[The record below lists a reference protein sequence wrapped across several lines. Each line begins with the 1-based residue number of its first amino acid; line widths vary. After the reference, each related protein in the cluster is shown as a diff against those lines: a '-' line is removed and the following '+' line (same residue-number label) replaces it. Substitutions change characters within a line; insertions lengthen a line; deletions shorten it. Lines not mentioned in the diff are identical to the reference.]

1 MKYYG
6 DPTDSYRIWMSR
18 PEVKKFS
25 LEWYRFQW
33 EAYWFA
39 KQAGKKEP
47 KFNDTAASFYRQARS
62 TDDFA
67 TLRSYGIEG
76 LKLLSYFQTNR

>member
-6 DPTDSYRIWMSR
+6 DPEKSYRIWMSR
-18 PEVKKFS
+18 PEIKKFS
-25 LEWYRFQW
+25 LEWYRFMW
-33 EAYWFA
+33 ESYWFA
-39 KQAGKKEP
+39 KQAGKKDG
-47 KFNDTAASFYRQARS
+47 KFNDTAGSFYRLARS

-67 TLRSYGIEG
+67 TLRSYGAEG